1 MARYFDECQKSRSS
15 IASFILFISTV
26 TNVLLELPPFSQLAM
41 FLPTWRNDVDPFWCC
56 LMLIHLH
63 QYLLSCSNNHI
74 FRINVIFLI
83 CLLSNIWWSVEN
95 LAFYTNRIQWVL
107 VLIIFDS
114 LFLLWK
120 IYLYN
125 EDQYIYIIFFTLY
138 KLNSYFTSRLFYKYF
153 WYIKN

>member
-1 MARYFDECQKSRSS
+1 MPEARSS

-26 TNVLLELPPFSQLAM
+26 TTVLLELPPFSQLAM
-41 FLPTWRNDVDPFWCC
+41 FLPTWRNDVDPLLDVVWCWSIC
-56 LMLIHLH
+56 TNIFA
-63 QYLLSCSNNHI
+63 LSCSSNHI

-83 CLLSNIWWSVEN
+83 CLLSNLWWSVEN

-107 VLIIFDS
+107 VLTIFDS
-114 LFLLWK
+114 LFLPWK

-125 EDQYIYIIFFTLY
+125 EDQYIYIIFFTY
-138 KLNSYFTSRLFYKYF
+138 KLNLYFTSRLFYKYF